1 MASPTKTY
9 EGKYDTCD
17 NNLPVPANSNNS
29 RTRCHDTIS
38 VHSKHHIFVPQK
50 QIEMSQNNTLTH
62 GKLQR
67 CQTQRSDMQDS
78 NGNHTD
84 LDLLVKICH
93 SSNYF

>member
-50 QIEMSQNNTLTH
+50 QLLGDLKTYLAIEMSQNQYTNSWQITEV
-62 GKLQR
+62 
-67 CQTQRSDMQDS
+67 SDS
-78 NGNHTD
+78 TKRHAG
-84 LDLLVKICH
+84 
-93 SSNYF
+93 